1 MTELPATLQAPSR
14 IRIQNPGFGEDA
26 FRLLE
31 QLKQNPT
38 VSEYQQLKA
47 DLDVAVVAPFRKYR
61 DDLVVNLVLPN
72 RLPLETERNVFSRF
86 PKNDF
91 GAGGANSHLWFSFYR
106 LGAKRLTDIQIV
118 HSLSADSFTVGLYL
132 HRRMDGPWRSFRNL
146 IANKFDHLVHCLENV
161 VDKPGLTLIS
171 ADDPDLSCESP
182 DEVARVL
189 RGLRS
194 GLWLRRIAPREEVL
208 SRGPRLVEDGMS
220 VMGQLWP
227 AYHLILSE

>member
-1 MTELPATLQAPSR
+1 MPKELQAPFEVV
-14 IRIQNPGFGEDA
+14 IQNPGFDEDA

-31 QLKQNPT
+31 RLEKQPT
-38 VSEYQQLKA
+38 VDEYQKLKA
-47 DLDVAVVAPFRKYR
+47 DLDVAVVAPLRKYR

-106 LGAKRLTDIQIV
+106 LGQKRLTDVQIV
-118 HSLSADSFTVGLYL
+118 HSLSADAFTVGLYL
-132 HRRMDGPWRSFRNL
+132 HRRMRGPWDAFRQL
-146 IANKFDHLVHCLENV
+146 VANDFDRLVHCFGDVLGNS
-161 VDKPGLTLIS
+161 GLVLV
-171 ADDPDLSCESP
+171 AAEEPQLFCESP
-182 DEVARVL
+182 SQVARVL

-194 GLWLRRIAPREEVL
+194 GLWLRRIIPRDDVVA
-208 SRGPRLVEDGMS
+208 RGPRLVEDGMF
-220 VMGQLWP
+220 VTRQLWP